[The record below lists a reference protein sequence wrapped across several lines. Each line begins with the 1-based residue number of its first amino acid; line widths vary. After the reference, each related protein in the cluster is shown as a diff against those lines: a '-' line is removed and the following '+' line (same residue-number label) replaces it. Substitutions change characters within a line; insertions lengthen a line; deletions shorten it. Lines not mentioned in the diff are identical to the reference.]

1 MQMIF
6 SKKELKDIF
15 EWDVDNWSKALDFW
29 KLDELQITDMKVLTI
44 GERNG
49 GLTLLFSLMNGKVT
63 STDLNGIT
71 NKGKELH
78 KSYKVDN
85 KVEYKNADILKLP
98 YENNY
103 FDIVSFKSVL
113 GGLRDRNKQTIAV
126 DEIYRVLKPGGILYF
141 AENLKASKLHQL
153 LRKKF
158 VNWGDSW
165 LYLDYD
171 EKEILFS
178 KFKTKDFSS
187 YGFLAIFGYFK
198 IIKSILS
205 YIDQFINPIIS
216 SNKRYILFGKCIK

>member
-1 MQMIF
+1 MQNKF
-6 SKKELKDIF
+6 SNKELNDIF
-15 EWDVDNWSKALDFW
+15 EWDVINWSKALDFW
-29 KLDELQITDMKVLTI
+29 KLDERQIKDKKILTI

-49 GLTLLFSLMNGKVT
+49 GITLFFSLLQGKVT

-85 KVEYKNADILKLP
+85 RIEYGDADVMKLP
-98 YENNY
+98 FENNS

-113 GGLRDRNKQTIAV
+113 GGLRDRNKQIIAV
-126 DEIYRVLKPGGILYF
+126 SEIYRVLKPGGILYF

-158 VNWGDSW
+158 VRWGDSW

-171 EKEILFS
+171 EKEIIFS
-178 KFKTKDFSS
+178 KFKTKYFSS

-198 IIKSILS
+198 VIKSILS
-205 YIDQFINPIIS
+205 YCDKFINPTIPS
-216 SNKRYILFGKCIK
+216 SKRYILFGKCIK